1 MTRYEHTQ
9 IGHVIIW
16 SLLAIILIAS
26 GGLIGSPSHREPPV
40 VVSIIL
46 LVCLVLFYRLRITIE
61 DETLRASFGPGIIR
75 KRVRLA
81 EIVGCEP
88 IRIRWWYGWGIHL
101 TPYGWLYNVSG
112 FDAVAITL
120 RDGRKFALGTDD
132 PHGLV
137 DAIRRYQHAFRAA
150 ELVLSDRWTTRSR
163 KSEAFISPIRGTNV
177 TRRKF
182 AHHLLRARRGKC
194 RSAFVEIRFA

>member
-9 IGHVIIW
+9 IGHVIVW
-16 SLLAIILIAS
+16 SLLVIILIAS
-26 GGLIGSPSHREPPV
+26 GGFIGSSAHRGPPV

-88 IRIRWWYGWGIHL
+88 MAENL
-101 TPYGWLYNVSG
+101 PL
-112 FDAVAITL
+112 
-120 RDGRKFALGTDD
+120 ALND
-132 PHGLV
+132 PHALTT
-137 DAIRRYQHAFRAA
+137 AIR
-150 ELVLSDRWTTRSR
+150 SG
-163 KSEAFISPIRGTNV
+163 IS
-177 TRRKF
+177 
-182 AHHLLRARRGKC
+182 
-194 RSAFVEIRFA
+194 

>member
-1 MTRYEHTQ
+1 M
-9 IGHVIIW
+9 
-16 SLLAIILIAS
+16 
-26 GGLIGSPSHREPPV
+26 

-46 LVCLVLFYRLRITIE
+46 LACLVLFYKLRITI
-61 DETLRASFGPGIIR
+61 DGETLDALFGIGAIR
-75 KRVRLA
+75 KRVGLA

-137 DAIRRYQHAFRAA
+137 DAIRRCTSTH
-150 ELVLSDRWTTRSR
+150 V
-163 KSEAFISPIRGTNV
+163 
-177 TRRKF
+177 
-182 AHHLLRARRGKC
+182 
-194 RSAFVEIRFA
+194 

>member
-1 MTRYEHTQ
+1 VTRYEHTQ

-26 GGLIGSPSHREPPV
+26 GALIGSPFHREPAV
-40 VVSIIL
+40 IVSIIL

-61 DETLRASFGPGIIR
+61 DETLCASFGPGIIR
-75 KRVRLA
+75 KRVGLVQ
-81 EIVGCEP
+81 IVGCEP

-120 RDGRKFALGTDD
+120 RDGRKFAFGTDD
-132 PHGLV
+132 PDGLTAGIR
-137 DAIRRYQHAFRAA
+137 DAIR
-150 ELVLSDRWTTRSR
+150 V
-163 KSEAFISPIRGTNV
+163 N
-177 TRRKF
+177 
-182 AHHLLRARRGKC
+182 
-194 RSAFVEIRFA
+194 

>member
-16 SLLAIILIAS
+16 TVLAIILIAS
-26 GGLIGSPSHREPPV
+26 GGLIGHHAPPV
-40 VVSIIL
+40 IISIIL
-46 LVCLVLFYRLRITIE
+46 LVCLVLFYRLKVTIE
-61 DETLRASFGPGIIR
+61 DETLCASFGPGIIR
-75 KRVRLA
+75 KKVRLA

-88 IRIRWWYGWGIHL
+88 IRIRWSYGWGIHL

-112 FDAVAITL
+112 FDAVTITL

-137 DAIRRYQHAFRAA
+137 DAIRRNTSNQNLAQ
-150 ELVLSDRWTTRSR
+150 S
-163 KSEAFISPIRGTNV
+163 
-177 TRRKF
+177 
-182 AHHLLRARRGKC
+182 
-194 RSAFVEIRFA
+194 